1 MTNSSET
8 FTIATELTQQK
19 SLQELRKTLISG
31 VSQAASSD
39 SVTIFE
45 AKIDSSNDCKECPY
59 FRNTSVENGTF
70 ENVERRVVMRD
81 ALQSEELAVDNNGY
95 NGLHRYAFPMITD
108 GLVTEILSI
117 DSADISDDKIE
128 QIKFFVAIYRNYMLI
143 LNKYERDALTG
154 LLNRRSFDDRL
165 TSCIMYREVESYTYL
180 AMLDIDHFK
189 LVNDNFGHLYGDD
202 VLIIFA
208 NQMRKIFSQERSLYR
223 FGGEEFVVLLN
234 GNKAEVESLLDKF
247 RKSIEEYAFPQV
259 GKVTVSIGA
268 AKVELKS
275 AASELVDRAD
285 KALYYAKE
293 HGRNKVF
300 CYEELL
306 SSGEIDDTKKNYD
319 SEIDIF

>member
-1 MTNSSET
+1 
-8 FTIATELTQQK
+8 
-19 SLQELRKTLISG
+19 
-31 VSQAASSD
+31 
-39 SVTIFE
+39 
-45 AKIDSSNDCKECPY
+45 
-59 FRNTSVENGTF
+59 
-70 ENVERRVVMRD
+70 
-81 ALQSEELAVDNNGY
+81 
-95 NGLHRYAFPMITD
+95 
-108 GLVTEILSI
+108 
-117 DSADISDDKIE
+117 
-128 QIKFFVAIYRNYMLI
+128 
-143 LNKYERDALTG
+143 
-154 LLNRRSFDDRL
+154 
-165 TSCIMYREVESYTYL
+165 
-180 AMLDIDHFK
+180 
-189 LVNDNFGHLYGDD
+189 
-202 VLIIFA
+202 
-208 NQMRKIFSQERSLYR
+208 MRKIFSQERSLYR

>member
-1 MTNSSET
+1 
-8 FTIATELTQQK
+8 
-19 SLQELRKTLISG
+19 
-31 VSQAASSD
+31 
-39 SVTIFE
+39 
-45 AKIDSSNDCKECPY
+45 
-59 FRNTSVENGTF
+59 
-70 ENVERRVVMRD
+70 
-81 ALQSEELAVDNNGY
+81 
-95 NGLHRYAFPMITD
+95 
-108 GLVTEILSI
+108 
-117 DSADISDDKIE
+117 
-128 QIKFFVAIYRNYMLI
+128 
-143 LNKYERDALTG
+143 
-154 LLNRRSFDDRL
+154 
-165 TSCIMYREVESYTYL
+165 MYREVESYTYL

>member
-108 GLVTEILSI
+108 GPM
-117 DSADISDDKIE
+117 D
-128 QIKFFVAIYRNYMLI
+128 
-143 LNKYERDALTG
+143 
-154 LLNRRSFDDRL
+154 
-165 TSCIMYREVESYTYL
+165 
-180 AMLDIDHFK
+180 
-189 LVNDNFGHLYGDD
+189 
-202 VLIIFA
+202 
-208 NQMRKIFSQERSLYR
+208 
-223 FGGEEFVVLLN
+223 
-234 GNKAEVESLLDKF
+234 
-247 RKSIEEYAFPQV
+247 
-259 GKVTVSIGA
+259 
-268 AKVELKS
+268 
-275 AASELVDRAD
+275 
-285 KALYYAKE
+285 
-293 HGRNKVF
+293 
-300 CYEELL
+300 
-306 SSGEIDDTKKNYD
+306 
-319 SEIDIF
+319 